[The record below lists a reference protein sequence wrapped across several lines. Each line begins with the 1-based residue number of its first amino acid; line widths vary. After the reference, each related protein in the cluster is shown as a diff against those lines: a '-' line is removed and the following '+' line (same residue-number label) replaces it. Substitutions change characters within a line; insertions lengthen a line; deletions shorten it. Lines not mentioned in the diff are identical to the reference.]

1 MINTAV
7 LVSGGGMNLQAIM
20 DSYCFGEI
28 PNCTLTAVISS
39 VPDAYALTRAKM
51 SNIPSYVVDYSVFPN
66 SSSFSNAVLNKLKD
80 LDIEL
85 VVLAGFA
92 HPLEPLLIKK
102 YQNRI
107 INTWPALM
115 PAFSGRQYNDV
126 TVHAAVLES
135 GAKISG
141 ATAYFVTEE
150 PNRGPIILQKA
161 VEIWEGDSPVTLQRR
176 VMEEGEWRILP
187 QALSLYCSGR
197 LSVDGNRVRIAEE
210 NK

>member
-1 MINTAV
+1 MVNTAV

-28 PNCTLTAVISS
+28 PNCKLSAVISS

-51 SNIPSYVVDYSVFPN
+51 SNIPNYVVDYNLFPN
-66 SSSFSNAVLNKLKD
+66 SSSFSNAILNKLKD
-80 LDIEL
+80 IDTDL

-92 HPLEPLLIKK
+92 HPLEPMVIKK

-107 INTWPALM
+107 INTWPSLM
-115 PAFSGRQYNDV
+115 PAFSGAQYNDT

-150 PNRGPIILQKA
+150 PNSGPIILQKA
-161 VEIWEGDSPVTLQRR
+161 VEIWEGDSPGTLQRR
-176 VMEEGEWRILP
+176 VMEEGEWSILP
-187 QALSLYCSGR
+187 QALSLFCTGR
-197 LSVDGNRVRIAEE
+197 LTVDGNRVHIAEE